1 MLSLSAAA
9 SASWLPCAQNCS
21 CMMVSCY
28 CRRYY
33 WFEVLDECNNLM
45 LDTDGVGNALASI
58 LEDSKL
64 QVWGC
69 SIHFLLFCFCNTQV
83 AGAERRR
90 RCSQRCWWPSLSLS
104 RTIVA
109 TRYICPHPDTDSG
122 ILTAGSRDGWAKCR
136 ERLCAIAPS
145 NAQVRRRNQIFLLP
159 WLTLLV
165 SGHQRHRQRA
175 LCRVP

>member
-9 SASWLPCAQNCS
+9 SASWLPFAQNCS

-69 SIHFLLFCFCNTQV
+69 IIHFCFSVSVTRSV

-90 RCSQRCWWPSLSLS
+90 RCSQRCWYTSPPTNSKNSHIDVELLVPHMNWKEFSLLV
-104 RTIVA
+104 RA
-109 TRYICPHPDTDSG
+109 
-122 ILTAGSRDGWAKCR
+122 TAGPSAGKGCVLFLHPMRKCGFTVECCGR
-136 ERLCAIAPS
+136 
-145 NAQVRRRNQIFLLP
+145 
-159 WLTLLV
+159 
-165 SGHQRHRQRA
+165 
-175 LCRVP
+175 